1 MGIAMTRLCTI
12 CARAGSK
19 GVRNKNIR
27 YLMGKPLIAYSILQA
42 REAHLFEAV
51 AVSSDSKEILEAAK
65 RYGAD
70 FLIERPAELATDEA
84 PKLPVI
90 QHCVIET
97 EKITGKIFSVIVDL
111 DATSPLRSSDDIC
124 GAVKLLEDRAVSNV
138 ITGTPAHRSPY
149 FNLVELSEDG
159 VAALSKTLPKPV
171 ARRQDAPKCFDMNA
185 SIYVWKRDALFENAV
200 LFKRNTLLYV
210 MPQERSV
217 DIDSEIDFLI
227 VELLMRQRGLNL

>member
-19 GVRNKNIR
+19 GVKNKNIR
-27 YLMGKPLIAYSILQA
+27 DLLGKPLIAYSILQA
-42 REAHLFEAV
+42 REARFFDSV
-51 AVSSDSKEILEAAK
+51 AVSSDSAEILETAK

-70 FLIERPAELATDEA
+70 FLIDRPPELATDEA

-90 QHCVIET
+90 QHCVLET
-97 EKITGKIFSVIVDL
+97 EKISGKIFSVIVDL
-111 DATSPLRSSDDIC
+111 DATSPLRSSEDIRE
-124 GAVKLLEDRAVSNV
+124 AVKLLENRAVSNV

-149 FNLVELSEDG
+149 FNLVELGEDG
-159 VAALSKTLPKPV
+159 VAALSKTLAEPV

-200 LFKRNTLLYV
+200 LFKRDTLLYV

-217 DIDSEIDFLI
+217 DIDSEMDFQI
-227 VELLMRQRGLNL
+227 VEFLMKQRGIN

>member
-1 MGIAMTRLCTI
+1 MDIAMTRLCTI

-19 GVRNKNIR
+19 GVKNKNIR
-27 YLMGKPLIAYSILQA
+27 DILGKPLIAYSILQA
-42 REAHLFEAV
+42 RESRLFGSV
-51 AVSSDSKEILEAAK
+51 AVSSDSKEILEIANVH
-65 RYGAD
+65 GAD

-90 QHCVIET
+90 QHCVLET
-97 EKITGKIFSVIVDL
+97 ERIAGKIFSVIVDL
-111 DATSPLRSSDDIC
+111 DATSPLRLADDIR
-124 GAVKLLEDRAVSNV
+124 GAVKLLEDRSVSNV

-149 FNLVELSEDG
+149 FNLVELGENG

-185 SIYVWKRDALFENAV
+185 SIYVWMRDALFENTV
-200 LFKRNTLLYV
+200 LFKRDTLLYI

-217 DIDSEIDFLI
+217 DIDSEIDFQI
-227 VELLMRQRGLNL
+227 VELLMQQKGSNQ

>member
-1 MGIAMTRLCTI
+1 MTRLCTI

-27 YLMGKPLIAYSILQA
+27 DLLGKPLIAYSILQA
-42 REAHLFEAV
+42 RESKLFDFI
-51 AVSSDSKEILEAAK
+51 AVSSDSKEILATAK
-65 RYGAD
+65 RFGAD

-90 QHCVIET
+90 QHCVLET
-97 EKITGKIFSVIVDL
+97 EKIAGKVFSVIVDL
-111 DATSPLRSSDDIC
+111 DATSPLRSTDDIR
-124 GAVKLLEDRAVSNV
+124 GAVKLLEDGAVSNV
-138 ITGTPAHRSPY
+138 ITGTPARRSPY
-149 FNLVELSEDG
+149 FNLVELDENG
-159 VAALSKTLPKPV
+159 VVVLSKTLPKSV

-200 LFKRNTLLYV
+200 LFKCDTLLYV

-217 DIDSEIDFLI
+217 DIDSEMDFQI
-227 VELLMRQRGLNL
+227 VELLMKEKNNI